1 MSNTFGNRLKAL
13 RKKAGFNQEDLA
25 DAVGVSVMTI
35 RRWEWN
41 ERTPRVDEVKALAK
55 ALGVSE
61 AQLLNDDP
69 PVNSGGWVL
78 NIRTVVEFKEEVI
91 DLTAPIANISNFSM
105 GPKGCSLT
113 LTADWETWLDPANL
127 KSLLKQ
133 LHNAKPI
140 IEESGKKY
148 GYGKD

>member
-1 MSNTFGNRLKAL
+1 MSKSFGNRLKAL
-13 RKKAGFNQEDLA
+13 RKKAGLTQGKLA
-25 DAVGVSVMTI
+25 DI
-35 RRWEWN
+35 I
-41 ERTPRVDEVKALAK
+41 
-55 ALGVSE
+55 GVSE

-105 GPKGCSLT
+105 GPKGCTLT

>member
-1 MSNTFGNRLKAL
+1 MSKSFGNRLKAL
-13 RKKAGFNQEDLA
+13 RKKAGLTQGKLA
-25 DAVGVSVMTI
+25 DIIGVSLLTLF
-35 RRWEWN
+35 RWEKN
-41 ERTPRVDEVKALAK
+41 ERQPKVEDIKALAK